1 MNIEI
6 PPQMTPEQIA
16 ADEAEIQKIRERNLK
31 ARAEET
37 AKQKIKES
45 YDFSESQNLSSA
57 DQKSITREDIIA
69 RLARDQKAAN
79 DISEQI
85 QKAA

>member
-1 MNIEI
+1 
-6 PPQMTPEQIA
+6 MTPEQIA